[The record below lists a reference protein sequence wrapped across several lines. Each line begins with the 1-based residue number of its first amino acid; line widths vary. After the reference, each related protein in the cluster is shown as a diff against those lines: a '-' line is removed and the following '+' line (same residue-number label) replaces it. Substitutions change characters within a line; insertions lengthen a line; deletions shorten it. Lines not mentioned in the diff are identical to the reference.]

1 MAPAQMITGVEQES
15 MVENSIGLEG
25 AKACEILNSAA
36 PKIPCEENLE
46 CTKQSRETNLSIND
60 TSDQDE
66 MNKDMG
72 CDTIIDIEGNEDN
85 GDVRWS
91 LAEETTECSSS
102 FGDTL
107 SSLDDDCKR
116 IASDQEVES
125 RFHGENGF
133 ANVIDEFN
141 GGLRLRKDLKKCQIF
156 SRKKKLTADWKK
168 YRNPVMWRCHWLEL
182 RIKELQSQAS
192 KYDRLLLEIKRR
204 KRLTFGQ
211 VAQDSSSTRVLPFS
225 APNPRLPVKKRQ
237 RRKKVEDT
245 IDMQYYM
252 ALHPLFSY
260 YEKRK
265 KPEADAVSVDDDCN
279 SVPVLTEEQRNI
291 RVDGFGASHVWV
303 ASEMGSME
311 TSPEQLLW
319 RLEGLQSRILKLKG
333 QLNKV
338 MLKNVDKFSSME
350 NSIDRQASTAQ
361 SPQVSP
367 VNGDSDPPIV
377 GLYNPCHDILDF
389 GRVDLG
395 ISGSGVS
402 GSGVS
407 GSYMDSGIPDFFGI
421 YSDADVPFDPPHIGD
436 ACEDLQMLDEVLI
449 ENQAALGE
457 DLPSVGKIRE
467 EEIKEEEVKEEERGS
482 ETAAM
487 GLPEIPLSDD
497 GFTPESE
504 SLKTKRKRALRRG
517 ASRGWNVKGIRNNC

>member
-1 MAPAQMITGVEQES
+1 MLFTFPLWNSYSFYLLHMAPAQMITGVEQES
-15 MVENSIGLEG
+15 VVENSTGLEG
-25 AKACEILNSAA
+25 AKVCEILNSAV
-36 PKIPCEENLE
+36 PKIPYEESLE
-46 CTKQSRETNLSIND
+46 CTNQSRETDLTIND
-60 TSDQDE
+60 TSDQDK
-66 MNKDMG
+66 MNKDIG
-72 CDTIIDIEGNEDN
+72 CDTIIDIEGNVDN

-91 LAEETTECSSS
+91 HAVETTECSSS

-116 IASDQEVES
+116 IVSDQEVES
-125 RFHGENGF
+125 QFHGENGF
-133 ANVIDEFN
+133 ANVIDDFN
-141 GGLRLRKDLKKCQIF
+141 GGLRLRK
-156 SRKKKLTADWKK
+156 KKLTAEWKK
-168 YRNPVMWRCHWLEL
+168 YRNPIMWRCHWLEL

-204 KRLTFGQ
+204 KPLTFGQ
-211 VAQDSSSTRVLPFS
+211 LAQDSSSARFLPFS
-225 APNPRLPVKKRQ
+225 APNPRLPVKKRK
-237 RRKKVEDT
+237 RRKNVEDT
-245 IDMQYYM
+245 IDMQSYM

-260 YEKRK
+260 YEKRR
-265 KPEADAVSVDDDCN
+265 KPEADAVSVDDDYN
-279 SVPVLTEEQRNI
+279 SVPVLNEEQKNI
-291 RVDGFGASHVWV
+291 RVDDFGASHAWV

-319 RLEGLQSRILKLKG
+319 SLEGLQSRILKLKG

-338 MLKNVDKFSSME
+338 KLKNADKFSSVE
-350 NSIDRQASTAQ
+350 NSIDRQASAAQ

-389 GRVDLG
+389 GRGDLG

-402 GSGVS
+402 R
-407 GSYMDSGIPDFFGI
+407 SYVVSGIPDLFGI

-436 ACEDLQMLDEVLI
+436 ACGDMLDEVLI

-457 DLPSVGKIRE
+457 DLPGFGKVRE
-467 EEIKEEEVKEEERGS
+467 EEIKEEEQVNKEERGS

-497 GFTPESE
+497 GFAPESE

-517 ASRGWNVKGIRNNC
+517 ASRGWNVKGICNNC